1 MKKEDF
7 IKGMTLLSVAY
18 NKYFEEDEIS
28 IWYQMLGDNTE
39 EEFSRAIQKLT
50 QRFYDR
56 TYCWYAL

>member
-39 EEFSRAIQKLT
+39 EEFSRAIQKLI
-50 QRFYDR
+50 
-56 TYCWYAL
+56 